1 MASATP
7 SQPST
12 KETSNYAQ
20 LCRLLVEVGSLMLR
34 EIFDR
39 VCPPENLHAV
49 LTNPKNHA
57 KLQTLR
63 KKRVLTTFQW
73 GKLYPVSK
81 TSVSSGN
88 FDTSLLLFL
97 LRNIFG
103 LNFPASGRNNLPPG
117 SDTSPEAD
125 ITRIKFFR
133 DRVFSYAANASVD
146 DPTFSLYW
154 NNIKDTFL
162 RIGGTCYEEV
172 INDPTLHC
180 MDADLEEHYQELLRE
195 WLKDDDRITDKVHE
209 DKIVKKAR
217 KEGDMENSFDISEQ
231 NSWERETVLMPGE
244 NTSAENGNGS
254 PPELIVKLPKLC
266 DLPAI
271 SSSWE
276 TVELPVDIVLLAVED
291 CEFLSCFAYLKEPFK
306 SYHISTGPV
315 YFGCMGDDQGKKM
328 KIALMRCSKG
338 PDVPQGSL
346 SVSKDAISVLR
357 PKAIFSVGACS
368 GLNSKKVKLGDVVVS
383 AKLITA
389 VYKTPPSRDIGNL
402 IKHVAD
408 GWKAPLQNA
417 DEYNA
422 KVYCD
427 GVVLSISEAN
437 RDMIRKHPEAIAVEM
452 EGGGVYAAAH
462 DFKTEW
468 VVVKGIKDFVDET
481 HSSSKKWN
489 EIACV
494 MAASV
499 VANILND
506 PVIFQD
512 WPHFNAD
519 SLSDLRDTTE
529 KIEIE
534 MKEVKETLC
543 SLTTTVEKSTD
554 EGIFD
559 PTELINGIRQLYKTR
574 EGWLSPFP
582 WCEEFQ
588 FFLGNIFTRLK
599 VVRRKKTRGEISNVF
614 VDMSSILD
622 PYEECSAPRTVLI
635 EGEPGMGKTTYCK
648 KYAYD
653 WATKQQE
660 PQGCGSTAFKVVL
673 LLKCR
678 DIHSDVWEAIDDQLL
693 PRDIDEEVKQQFCR
707 FIRENQSSILL
718 ILDGL
723 DELPS
728 SKLSMFSEL
737 IEGRVLPKCHL
748 VATARHEAGKEV
760 RKCCDVLLQ
769 IEGFTEEHVKGFVTK
784 YFKERTDLA
793 TKLSQRMSRDKNLRE
808 IAANPLN
815 TALLCLLCE
824 EFEGTLPESRAQ
836 LYLDMVECVL
846 RRYRKRKGLL
856 EKIEDLTNHYKPQ
869 LNHLGK
875 VALNGLLDDKL
886 DFNESELRNH
896 AKDLTEFGFLSV
908 QPGGSKL
915 RQTLHYAFL
924 HKSFQE
930 FFAAFFISSQIQSKE
945 MKPEELVS
953 DPRYFVELKQ
963 ILLFSCGILAMKCD
977 EQVVA
982 LVKSLTNKVNK
993 NEGRGAKIVLEA
1005 INECKR
1011 EKSDFHSHL
1020 LKSFGT
1026 GLNLTNLDLSRNRIS
1041 DAGATCIAEAIKVNK
1056 TLTNLYLHNNGISA
1070 AGATCIAEAIKV
1082 NKTLTNLDLS
1092 GNDISAAGA
1101 TCIAEAIKVN
1111 KTLTNLDLDNNGISD
1126 AGATCIAEAIK
1137 VNKTLTNLDLSWNG
1151 ISDAGATCIA
1161 EAIKVNKT
1169 LTNLDLRGNGIS
1181 DAGATCIAEAIKVNK
1196 TLTNLDLSLNDISDA
1211 GATCIAEAIKVN
1223 KTLTN
1228 LDLSW
1233 NGISAAGATCIA
1245 EAIKV
1250 NKTLTNLYL
1259 HNNGISAA
1267 GATCIAEAIKVNKTL
1282 TNLDL
1287 RGNGISDAGATCI
1300 AEAIKVNKTLTNL
1313 DLDNNGI
1320 SDAGATCIAEAMKVN
1335 KTLTNLDL
1343 RGNGISDAGA
1353 TCIAEAIKVNKT
1365 LTNLDLSLNDISD
1378 AGATCIAE
1386 AMKVNKTL
1394 TNLDSSGNGISAAG
1408 ATCIAEAIIVNKTL
1422 N

>member
-512 WPHFNAD
+512 WPHFNA
-519 SLSDLRDTTE
+519 
-529 KIEIE
+529 
-534 MKEVKETLC
+534 
-543 SLTTTVEKSTD
+543 
-554 EGIFD
+554 GIFD

>member
-1 MASATP
+1 MATAISPFA
-7 SQPST
+7 ST
-12 KETSNYAQ
+12 KETTNYAR
-20 LCRLLVEVGSLMLR
+20 LCRLLVDVGSQVLR
-34 EIFDR
+34 STFDTIH
-39 VCPPENLHAV
+39 PPATLHTV
-49 LTNPKNHA
+49 LGSTSVHYA
-57 KLQTLR
+57 KLQSLYKGR
-63 KKRVLTTFQW
+63 KKVLNPTQW
-73 GKLYPVSK
+73 GKLYPPHK
-81 TSVSSGN
+81 AVSSKD
-88 FDTSLLLFL
+88 FDITLLTVL
-97 LRNIFG
+97 LRNICSLRIPFKG
-103 LNFPASGRNNLPPG
+103 WDELPPA
-117 SDTSPEAD
+117 TD
-125 ITRIKFFR
+125 IRTEDDIA
-133 DRVFSYAANASVD
+133 RVKYYRNTVYAHAPQASVD
-146 DPTFSLYW
+146 DSSFSAYW
-154 NNIKDTFL
+154 QEIREAL
-162 RIGGTCYEEV
+162 VRLGGAHFRAKIDNLEH
-172 INDPTLHC
+172 DC
-180 MDADLEEHYQELLRE
+180 MDPVIEEHYRELMKQWKKE
-195 WLKDDDRITDKVHE
+195 DDSIKDKLEEIGDLLENMRSILERNFRDATDKRE
-209 DKIVKKAR
+209 IDMKEVKEKLTCLTA
-217 KEGDMENSFDISEQ
+217 
-231 NSWERETVLMPGE
+231 
-244 NTSAENGNGS
+244 SAE
-254 PPELIVKLPKLC
+254 
-266 DLPAI
+266 
-271 SSSWE
+271 
-276 TVELPVDIVLLAVED
+276 
-291 CEFLSCFAYLKEPFK
+291 K
-306 SYHISTGPV
+306 ST
-315 YFGCMGDDQGKKM
+315 Q
-328 KIALMRCSKG
+328 
-338 PDVPQGSL
+338 
-346 SVSKDAISVLR
+346 
-357 PKAIFSVGACS
+357 
-368 GLNSKKVKLGDVVVS
+368 
-383 AKLITA
+383 
-389 VYKTPPSRDIGNL
+389 
-402 IKHVAD
+402 
-408 GWKAPLQNA
+408 
-417 DEYNA
+417 E
-422 KVYCD
+422 
-427 GVVLSISEAN
+427 
-437 RDMIRKHPEAIAVEM
+437 
-452 EGGGVYAAAH
+452 
-462 DFKTEW
+462 
-468 VVVKGIKDFVDET
+468 
-481 HSSSKKWN
+481 
-489 EIACV
+489 
-494 MAASV
+494 
-499 VANILND
+499 
-506 PVIFQD
+506 
-512 WPHFNAD
+512 D

-534 MKEVKETLC
+534 KKEVKETLS
-543 SLTTTVEKSTD
+543 SLTTTVEKTTD

-559 PTELINGIRQLYKTR
+559 STELINGIRQLYKTR

-599 VVRRKKTRGEISNVF
+599 VVRRKKTRGEITDVF

-693 PRDIDEEVKQQFCR
+693 PRDIDEEIKQQFFR

-737 IEGRVLPKCHL
+737 IEGRVLPRCHI

-760 RKCCDVLLQ
+760 RKCCDALLQ
-769 IEGFTEEHVKGFVTK
+769 IEGFTEKHVRGFVIK
-784 YFKERTDLA
+784 YFKERPDLA

-846 RRYRKRKGLL
+846 RRYRKKKGLS

-886 DFNESELRNH
+886 DFNESELKNH

-908 QPGGSKL
+908 QRGGSKL

-930 FFAAFFISSQIQSKE
+930 FFAAFFICSQVQSKE

-953 DPRYFVELKQ
+953 DPKYFLELKQ

-982 LVKSLTNKVNK
+982 LVKSLTNEVNK
-993 NEGRGAKIVLEA
+993 NKGRGAKIVLEA

-1020 LKSFGT
+1020 SKSFGT
-1026 GLNLTNLDLSRNRIS
+1026 GLNLTNLDLR
-1041 DAGATCIAEAIKVNK
+1041 D
-1056 TLTNLYLHNNGISA
+1056 NGISA

-1082 NKTLTNLDLS
+1082 NKTLTNLDLRDN
-1092 GNDISAAGA
+1092 GISAAGA

-1111 KTLTNLDLDNNGISD
+1111 KTLTNLYLCGNGISA
-1126 AGATCIAEAIK
+1126 AGATCIAEAMK

-1161 EAIKVNKT
+1161 EAMKVNKT
-1169 LTNLDLRGNGIS
+1169 LTNLDLSWNDISDAGATCIAEAMKVNKTLTNLYLCGNGIRDVGATCIAEAMKVNKTLTNLDLSFSDISAAGATCIAEAMKVNKMLTNLDLSGNGIS

-1196 TLTNLDLSLNDISDA
+1196 TLTNLDLIFSGIRDVGTTCIAEAMKVNKTLTNLYLSGNGISDAGATCIAEAMKVNKTLTNLDLSFSGISAAGAACIAEAIKVNKTLTNLHLIFIINSAAGATCIAEAIKVNKTLTNLDLRDNGISAAGATCIAEAIKVNKTLTNLDLRRNGISDADATCIAEAMKVNKTLTNLDLSWNGISDAGATCIAEAMKVNKTLTNLDLSGNGISDA

-1245 EAIKV
+1245 EAMKV

-1259 HNNGISAA
+1259 SDNS
-1267 GATCIAEAIKVNKTL
+1267 
-1282 TNLDL
+1282 
-1287 RGNGISDAGATCI
+1287 ISDAGATCI
-1300 AEAIKVNKTLTNL
+1300 AEAIKVNKTLTNF
-1313 DLDNNGI
+1313 
-1320 SDAGATCIAEAMKVN
+1320 
-1335 KTLTNLDL
+1335 
-1343 RGNGISDAGA
+1343 
-1353 TCIAEAIKVNKT
+1353 
-1365 LTNLDLSLNDISD
+1365 DLSYYGMS
-1378 AGATCIAE
+1378 C
-1386 AMKVNKTL
+1386 
-1394 TNLDSSGNGISAAG
+1394 
-1408 ATCIAEAIIVNKTL
+1408 
-1422 N
+1422 